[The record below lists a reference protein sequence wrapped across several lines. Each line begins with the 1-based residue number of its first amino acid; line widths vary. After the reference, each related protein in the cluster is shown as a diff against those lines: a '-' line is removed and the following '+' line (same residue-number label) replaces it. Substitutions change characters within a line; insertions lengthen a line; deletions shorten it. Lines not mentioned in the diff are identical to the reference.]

1 MGLLQKAVE
10 TYDAHISRVG
20 VEYAEEKEPL
30 APISH
35 NLVRADLEVTIDRN
49 GRFVEARAVD
59 KNDRK
64 ILIPVTEESAGRTSA
79 PCAHPL
85 CDQIKYVAPCD
96 AKRHEQYVTQLA
108 SWTNSEYNHPMLPPI
123 LEYVTGGTILEDLQS
138 CGLAQKDDS
147 MIRWRVVGAGLSE
160 EACWKNRALHQAF
173 MDWYAHKKRET
184 HQVLCMVS
192 GAQTEPAKQHPKGI
206 IPASGNAKLISSNDD
221 SGFTYR
227 GRFTDDTQ
235 AATVGYEVSQK
246 AHSALRWVIANQGT
260 MEGGRM
266 FVCWNPQGKP
276 VPRLPLPLRKKDAI
290 PAATPTDYRNSL
302 QKVLTGYQSE
312 LPAEEGVVIAAFD
325 AATTGRLSVTYYN
338 ELTGS
343 DFLDRLHDWDDT
355 CCWWNGKFGI
365 QSPGLYELVQC
376 AFGTLR
382 GEKLEVDDRIVGQQ
396 IQRLIACRVDR
407 AAFPVDIERALVQKA
422 SNLQIYNGSNRAKL
436 LFSACAAVRKY
447 RYDKFKEVW
456 EMALEPEKKDRSY
469 QYGRLLAVLE
479 KAERDTYD
487 SNEGRE
493 PNAMRMQAVFSQRPQ
508 YAGRFLWEQVKKA
521 YYPRLKPWQRA
532 YYERLIGE
540 IMEQLSQ
547 FPEQEM
553 NQALGDTYL
562 LGYYLQ
568 KNDLYTSKKKQEQE
582 TEEE

>member
-10 TYDAHISRVG
+10 TYGAHISRVG
-20 VEYAEEKEPL
+20 VEHDGEKEPL

-35 NLVRADLEVTIDRN
+35 NLVRADLEVTIDQN

-59 KNDRK
+59 KSDPK
-64 ILIPVTEESAGRTSA
+64 IIIPVTEESAGRTST

-96 AKRHEQYVTQLA
+96 TKRHEQYVTQLA
-108 SWTNSEYNHPMLPPI
+108 SWTNSEYSHPMLPPI
-123 LEYVTGGTILEDLQS
+123 FAYVTGGTILEDLQS
-138 CGLAQKDDS
+138 CGLPQKDDS
-147 MIRWRVVGAGLSE
+147 MIRWRVVGVGLLE

-173 MDWYAHKKRET
+173 IDWYAHKNRET
-184 HQVLCMVS
+184 QQVLCMIS
-192 GAQTEPAKQHPKGI
+192 GTQTAPAKQHPKGI
-206 IPASGNAKLISSNDD
+206 IPVSGNAKLISSNDT

-227 GRFTDDTQ
+227 GRFIDDVQ
-235 AATVGYEVSQK
+235 AATVGYEPSQK

-266 FVCWNPQGKP
+266 FVCWNPEGKP
-276 VPRLPLPLRKKDAI
+276 VPQPPAPLRKKDAV
-290 PAATPTDYRNSL
+290 PATTPTDYRDSL
-302 QKVLTGYQSE
+302 RKALAGYQTE
-312 LPAEEGVVIAAFD
+312 LPAEDGVVIAAFD

-338 ELTGS
+338 ELAAS
-343 DFLDRLHDWDDT
+343 DFLRRLHDWDDT
-355 CCWWNGKFGI
+355 CCWWNGKYGI
-365 QSPGLYELVQC
+365 QSPSLYELVQC

-396 IQRLIACRVDR
+396 IQRLVACRVDR
-407 AAFPVDIERALVQKA
+407 AAFPLDIERVLVQKA

-436 LFSACAAVRKY
+436 LFTACAAVRKY
-447 RYDKFKEVW
+447 RYDRFKEVW

-487 SNEGRE
+487 NNEGRE

-508 YAGRFLWEQVKKA
+508 YAGRILWEQVKKA
-521 YYPRLKPWQRA
+521 YYPRLKPRQRA

-568 KNDLYTSKKKQEQE
+568 RNDLYTSKKKQE

>member
-10 TYDAHISRVG
+10 TYDTHIHRVG

-35 NLVRADLEVTIDRN
+35 GLARADLEITIDQN

-59 KNDRK
+59 KNDPK

-96 AKRHEQYVTQLA
+96 EKRHEQYVVQLA
-108 SWTNSEYNHPMLPPI
+108 SWTNSEYSHPMLPSI
-123 LEYVTGGTILEDLQS
+123 LEYVIGGTILEDLQS
-138 CGLAQKDDS
+138 CGLPQKDDF
-147 MIRWRVVGAGLSE
+147 MIRWRVVSAGLSE
-160 EACWKNRALHQAF
+160 EACWKNRELHQAF
-173 MDWYAHKKRET
+173 IDWYAHKNRET
-184 HQVLCMVS
+184 QQVLCMVS
-192 GAQTEPAKQHPKGI
+192 GTQTEPAKQHPKGI
-206 IPASGNAKLISSNDD
+206 IPASGNAKLISSNDT

-235 AATVGYEVSQK
+235 AATVGYEASQK

-276 VPRLPLPLRKKDAI
+276 VPRLPFPLRKMGDV
-290 PAATPTDYRNSL
+290 PTTTPTDYRDSL
-302 QKVLTGYQSE
+302 RKALASYKSE
-312 LPAEEGVVIAAFD
+312 LQAEDGVVIAAFD
-325 AATTGRLSVTYYN
+325 AATAGRLSVTYYN

-343 DFLDRLHDWDDT
+343 DFLDRLYAWDDT
-355 CCWWNGKFGI
+355 CCWHNGPFGV
-365 QSPGLYELVQC
+365 QAPNLYELVQC
-376 AFGTLR
+376 AFGPLR
-382 GEKLEVDDRIVGQQ
+382 GVKLKVDDVV
-396 IQRLIACRVDR
+396 QRLIACRVDR
-407 AAFPVDIERALVQKA
+407 AAFPLDIERTLVQKA
-422 SNLQIYNGSNRAKL
+422 SNLQIYKEDKDYKKNLREKQ
-436 LFSACAAVRKY
+436 LFTACAAVRKY
-447 RYDKFKEVW
+447 RYDRFKEVW

-487 SNEGRE
+487 NNEGRE

-508 YAGRFLWEQVKKA
+508 YAGRILWEQVKKA

-568 KNDLYTSKKKQEQE
+568 RNDLYTSKKKQE